1 MNGLHEGNVLSLDE
15 SVQDLVESIQNPK
28 KLKFTVPQTL
38 HAVMR
43 EYQVYG
49 FEWMKTLAYYR
60 FGGILADDM
69 GLGKTL
75 QSIAYI
81 DSVLP
86 EIREKK
92 LPILVVSPSSLIYNW
107 FSELKNS
114 LHILEQLLQMEIRQ
128 NGEKF

>member
-1 MNGLHEGNVLSLDE
+1 MPN
-15 SVQDLVESIQNPK
+15 
-28 KLKFTVPQTL
+28 TL
-38 HAVMR
+38 NAEMR
-43 EYQVYG
+43 KYQVYG
-49 FEWMKTLAYYR
+49 FEWMKTLAHYR

-75 QSIAYI
+75 QSIAFI

-92 LPILVVSPSSLIYNW
+92 LPILVVSPSSLVYNW

-114 LHILEQLLQMEIRQ
+114 PRILEQLLQMETKQ
-128 NGEKF
+128 SAGKF

>member
-1 MNGLHEGNVLSLDE
+1 M
-15 SVQDLVESIQNPK
+15 
-28 KLKFTVPQTL
+28 PQTL

-92 LPILVVSPSSLIYNW
+92 LPILVVSPSSLVYNW
-107 FSELKNS
+107 FSELKNL
-114 LHILEQLLQMEIRQ
+114 LHILEQLLQMEIRL
-128 NGEKF
+128 NGEKS

>member
-1 MNGLHEGNVLSLDE
+1 M
-15 SVQDLVESIQNPK
+15 
-28 KLKFTVPQTL
+28 PQTL
-38 HAVMR
+38 NAVMR

-81 DSVLP
+81 DSVLS

-92 LPILVVSPSSLIYNW
+92 LPILVVSPSSLVYNW

-128 NGEKF
+128 NGEKS

>member
-1 MNGLHEGNVLSLDE
+1 M
-15 SVQDLVESIQNPK
+15 
-28 KLKFTVPQTL
+28 PQTL

-69 GLGKTL
+69 GLGKTP

-92 LPILVVSPSSLIYNW
+92 SPILVVSPSSLVYNW

>member
-1 MNGLHEGNVLSLDE
+1 M
-15 SVQDLVESIQNPK
+15 
-28 KLKFTVPQTL
+28 PQTL
-38 HAVMR
+38 RAVMR

-69 GLGKTL
+69 GLGKRCK
-75 QSIAYI
+75 SIAYI

-92 LPILVVSPSSLIYNW
+92 LPILVVSPSSLVYNW
-107 FSELKNS
+107 LSELKNS
-114 LHILEQLLQMEIRQ
+114 RRILERLLQMEIKQ
-128 NGEKF
+128 SDEKS